1 MKTKKLLLSLLL
13 PALFACSPREDME
26 DANDAPGAAVEGP
39 ALEDAELPESVTRED
54 LSEWNVQLDDPTGDA
69 AGFQLMVQDAGLRVT
84 TGPAGIAWRPVDLV
98 MSGDFTVSA
107 TFQDRGAPSGDAEG
121 YGLVVGGRNLNAP
134 DRHYTYFLVRSTGE
148 HRVMRRDGEET
159 EVLVDWTSAAPAA
172 ADDSAAATTTGATRL
187 AVEVRGDEVRFLRN
201 GAVIETLS
209 TDRARPY
216 GVSGARVS
224 QQHDVGIS
232 DWSVT
237 GERVGEGAAGPEAE
251 EAEPAA
257 GPGGGGR

>member
-1 MKTKKLLLSLLL
+1 MKTKRFLLSLLL
-13 PALFACSPREDME
+13 PALFACSPRDDME
-26 DANDAPGAAVEGP
+26 DADEAPGAAVEDP
-39 ALEDAELPESVTRED
+39 ALEDAELPERVTRED
-54 LSEWNVQLDDPTGDA
+54 LSEWSVQLDDPTGDA

-107 TFQDRGAPSGDAEG
+107 TFQDRGAASGDAEG
-121 YGLVVGGRNLNAP
+121 YGLVVGGRNLEAP
-134 DRHYTYFLVRSTGE
+134 DRQYTYFLVRSTGE

-159 EVLVDWTSAAPAA
+159 EVLVDWTSAAA
-172 ADDSAAATTTGATRL
+172 DSAAATPTGATRL
-187 AVEVRGDEVRFLRN
+187 AVEVRGDDVRFLRN
-201 GAVIETLS
+201 GVVVETLS
-209 TDRARPY
+209 TDRTRPY
-216 GVSGARVS
+216 GVAGARVS

-237 GERVGEGAAGPEAE
+237 GERVGEGAAGPGAGEAE

-257 GPGGGGR
+257 GPGGGSR